1 VKVLVIT
8 SEPIGADD
16 LRSALGAA
24 AADDAE
30 VLVVAP
36 ALHASPLRFWLS
48 DADQAIAEA
57 QGVQRESVGHLDDA
71 GISASGDTGEADTL
85 AAVQDSLRTFRAER
99 IVIFSHP
106 PGDRDY
112 KESVG
117 TAEVEE
123 RFGLPVTQHATPG

>member
-1 VKVLVIT
+1 
-8 SEPIGADD
+8 
-16 LRSALGAA
+16 
-24 AADDAE
+24 
-30 VLVVAP
+30 
-36 ALHASPLRFWLS
+36 
-48 DADQAIAEA
+48 
-57 QGVQRESVGHLDDA
+57 
-71 GISASGDTGEADTL
+71 
-85 AAVQDSLRTFRAER
+85 VQDSLRTFPAER